1 MRILAL
7 ALALLLAG
15 CDGAPQPPS
24 PAQLGAD
31 SPEQVAERLPGSWL
45 REFTLDGRHARH
57 LLVLQADGHFQE
69 RVRVE
74 DASGA
79 VTTFRHEGSWL
90 YDGTNLKRRYTL
102 INGKPPSRL
111 NVPFVTFQITF
122 VSRNEF
128 TGTDHIHGNR
138 VSYHRVAPET
148 P

>member
-1 MRILAL
+1 
-7 ALALLLAG
+7 
-15 CDGAPQPPS
+15 
-24 PAQLGAD
+24 
-31 SPEQVAERLPGSWL
+31 
-45 REFTLDGRHARH
+45 
-57 LLVLQADGHFQE
+57 
-69 RVRVE
+69 VE

-102 INGKPPSRL
+102 INGRPPSRL

-128 TGTDHIHGNR
+128 TGTVHIHGNR
-138 VSYHRVAPET
+138 VSYHRFAPET